1 MSESLD
7 NFIDC
12 SFRFVSWLR
21 KNFPELKD
29 EILEVSLYD
38 KYGEFIRDTPMYFWF
53 SIGGISPEGLVQKSS
68 FGESI
73 FERIV
78 KIANNVEGEDKQL
91 ILFSIIDSHLDC
103 HKDSPLGE
111 ELGKATGFDL
121 VTWHKKGLFGLP
133 PKYKPLQK
141 SD

>member
-1 MSESLD
+1 MSKSFPWKLFVTLLATGLGIVSIAILILYNTTIATETEKLKAMAQSHARLLD
-7 NFIDC
+7 A
-12 SFRFVSWLR
+12 VA
-21 KNFPELKD
+21 P
-29 EILEVSLYD
+29 YD
-38 KYGEFIRDTPMYFWF
+38 TIYNRAF
-53 SIGGISPEGLVQKSS
+53 S

-91 ILFSIIDSHLDC
+91 ILFSIIDSHLDR

-121 VTWHKKGLFGLP
+121 VTWHKKGLFGVP
-133 PKYKPLQK
+133 PKYKPRQK
-141 SD
+141 LD